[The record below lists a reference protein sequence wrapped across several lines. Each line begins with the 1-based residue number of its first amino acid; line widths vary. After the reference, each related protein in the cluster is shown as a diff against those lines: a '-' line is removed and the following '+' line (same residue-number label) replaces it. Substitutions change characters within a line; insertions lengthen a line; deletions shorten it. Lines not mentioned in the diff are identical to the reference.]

1 MTPNAALTSLLWV
14 ALAFFCG
21 SLPLS
26 LWLGRVALHVDIR
39 QYGDGNP
46 GAANVW
52 RAGGKWWGLLAILL
66 DALKGAIPVGIAA
79 YGAGVQGWTLVA
91 VALAPILGHAYTPFL
106 AGQGGKAL
114 SVTFG
119 IWTGL
124 TLWQAPVV
132 LGIAF
137 AVWLKVL
144 VVEGWAVL
152 AGMLTLLAYFLVTGA
167 PWEWL
172 AVWAG
177 SFVLFVWKH
186 RQDYRRPPRW
196 KEGWLA
202 PLFRQSGKSS

>member
-1 MTPNAALTSLLWV
+1 MSLFVAGLAWV

-26 LWLGRVALHVDIR
+26 LWLGKVALHVDIR
-39 QYGDGNP
+39 DYGDGNP

-52 RAGGKWWGLLAILL
+52 RAGGRWWGLLAILL
-66 DALKGAIPVGIAA
+66 DGFKGAIPVGIAA

-91 VALAPILGHAYTPFL
+91 VALAPSLGHAWSPFL
-106 AGQGGKAL
+106 RFQGGKAL

-119 IWTGL
+119 VWTGL

-137 AVWLKVL
+137 AVWLKIL

-152 AGMLTLLAYFLVTGA
+152 FGMLTLLVFFLATSA

-172 AVWAG
+172 AVWVG
-177 SFVLFVWKH
+177 SLALLLYKH
-186 RQDYRRPPRW
+186 RADYRRPPRLQD
-196 KEGWLA
+196 GWLA
-202 PLFRQSGKSS
+202 PLFR